1 MSCLKPFTMFD
12 INALGPI
19 ATIYDNGAFQSISR

>member
-1 MSCLKPFTMFD
+1 MSRLKPFSMFD
-12 INALGPI
+12 INTLDPI